1 MPKGK
6 KKKSKGKKKALT
18 EEEKAELEAKKLEAE
33 EAKVKPPVYGW
44 LKLNVSRHE
53 THQIWL

>member
-53 THQIWL
+53 THQI